1 MFLYESKIVL
11 WKQFHSFSNV
21 KLFDHKMAELKI
33 ILIKNYIHF
42 NNSNF
47 ELNKFM
53 TESILFH
60 TIWNEEGMKG

>member
-1 MFLYESKIVL
+1 METVSFLFKRKIV
-11 WKQFHSFSNV
+11 
-21 KLFDHKMAELKI
+21 DHKMVEFKI

-53 TESILFH
+53 TESI
-60 TIWNEEGMKG
+60 